1 MSNEETKKAADELIE
16 VFSNATP
23 YFLSHTS
30 AIHHA
35 IASTENTI
43 KVLERIKQTDKYNCK
58 ELHIPTQI
66 ELDQQTELLNELKTR
81 L

>member
-1 MSNEETKKAADELIE
+1 MKTTEQIADELVVEHLKIDVIAHME
-16 VFSNATP
+16 
-23 YFLSHTS
+23 YE
-30 AIHHA
+30 AIQHA
-35 IASTENTI
+35 ILSTLNSI

-66 ELDQQTELLNELKTR
+66 ELDEQTELLNELKTR